1 MQHRKNRNNC
11 RGNML
16 ILSIS
21 LALFI
26 AAVFGFFVLAY
37 TRVIGSH
44 HEVFK
49 ATEAAAMA
57 AARSMSQV
65 VVEDPNF
72 GFIGITD
79 AAPLGAQTNA
89 TDGFG
94 TPVIGIN
101 TLLARTR
108 LDLIIADQLDDATFR
123 ALAIRDYDNV
133 LAAKDRLN
141 SELSR
146 LTQAGQTGFTKDG
159 NSISPYADAQSAYQ
173 ANQIRMT
180 GESNNLVTG
189 SLQLSLGLISDLPTN
204 THIPQPSNYS
214 AIQQADQE
222 AGKYLAYRN
231 IAYNGRN
238 FVFAGIGSST
248 ALVDHKQ
255 FKTADSSLPYVIP
268 TIVRCE
274 VQQHFSGTNLTGEQR
289 DRTLKSVAA
298 ARPGALEDSHPNPGG
313 LIFVFDDGPIPNFM
327 MPAQMFFNPQFDT
340 SPVDLFE
347 TANSGDFPTNAREK
361 FSHPITGEKYPM
373 VSDVFSLALYDWIR
387 RAGSRANIDSVKN
400 FFTTNFQVGTG
411 DDLHS
416 FQWKADGTIDYRI
429 LPADGKVHYPL
440 SDKQWRAVSGLAF
453 SDRTDPT
460 SVTSKVYDC
469 FVNDYVYQAGRVNGG
484 RHAGQPLNTS
494 SVTSPVFYDSGA
506 VGNNTLFSSKW
517 FAAFPNGPGGG
528 ALRTSYKEPNMAVVI
543 RLHFRK

>member
-1 MQHRKNRNNC
+1 
-11 RGNML
+11 ML

-49 ATEAAAMA
+49 ATEAAAIA
-57 AARSMSQV
+57 AAKSMSQV
-65 VVEDPNF
+65 VIEDPNL

-79 AAPLGAQTNA
+79 SAPLGAQTNA
-89 TDGFG
+89 NDGFG

-108 LDLIIADQLDDATFR
+108 LDLIIADQLNDDTFR
-123 ALAIRDYDNV
+123 ALAVRDYNNV
-133 LAAKDRLN
+133 MAAKDRLN
-141 SELSR
+141 TELGR
-146 LTQAGQTGFTKDG
+146 LTQAGATGVTKDG
-159 NSISPYADAQSAYQ
+159 RSISPYADAQAAYE

-180 GESNNLVTG
+180 GEANNLVGG
-189 SLQLSLGLISDLPTN
+189 SLNLSLGLISDLPTN

-214 AIQQADQE
+214 AIQESDQE

-238 FVFAGIGSST
+238 FVFAGVGSST

-255 FKTADSSLPYVIP
+255 FRATDASLPYAIP
-268 TIVRCE
+268 TIVRLE

-298 ARPGALEDSHPNPGG
+298 ARPGALEDNHPNPGG
-313 LIFVFDDGPIPNFM
+313 MVFVFDDGPIANFT
-327 MPAQMFFNPQFDT
+327 MPAQLFFNPQFDT

-347 TANSGDFPTNAREK
+347 TANSGDFPTNARAR
-361 FSHPITGEKYPM
+361 FSHPITGERYPM
-373 VSDVFSLALYDWIR
+373 VTDVFSLALYDWVK
-387 RAGSRANIDSVKN
+387 RAGSRANVESLRD

-416 FQWKADGTIDYRI
+416 FQWRADGTIDYQI
-429 LPADGKVHYPL
+429 MPASGTVHYPL

-453 SDRTDPT
+453 SDRSDPT
-460 SVTSKVYDC
+460 SVNSKVFDC
-469 FVNDYVYQAGRVNGG
+469 FVNDYVYQPGRIRGG
-484 RHAGQPLNTS
+484 RHAGQPLNIS
-494 SVTSPVFYDSGA
+494 STTSPVFYDSGV
-506 VGNNTLFSSKW
+506 VGSNTLYSSKW
-517 FAAFPNGPGGG
+517 FAAFPTGPGNG
-528 ALRTSYKEPNMAVVI
+528 ALRTSYREPNMAVVI
-543 RLHFRK
+543 RLHFRR